1 MGQKPLTLERSH
13 MFTTEFCSTLDTLIK
28 DINFS
33 QRMIVKPPH
42 KQLPP
47 NIDNIVEIAQI
58 VKMKSDNKINNQF
71 VATVSAFIKD
81 HYPSDKAFYDT
92 ADISKQTFSNFMSE
106 KNLPSRNTLISIL
119 FAMKL
124 PIEEIQLILNNYGYR
139 LSDNNSRDKLLT
151 VIYTYSLQ
159 SQISFSVKD
168 INNYI
173 LDYSLKHNL
182 DIKPLSTNSFL
193 K

>member
-1 MGQKPLTLERSH
+1 MGQKPLTLERRH
-13 MFTTEFCSTLDTLIK
+13 MFTTEFRSTLDTLIK
-28 DINFS
+28 DIYFS

-58 VKMKSDNKINNQF
+58 VKMKSDTKINNQF
-71 VATVSAFIKD
+71 VATVSAYIQD

-124 PIEEIQLILNNYGYR
+124 PIEEIQLILNDYGYR